1 MKKSLL
7 TSLAAA
13 TAVSL
18 AAFAYGAP
26 PPSSSDP
33 QSTPPQS
40 APAQSTGSA
49 SPSARLEGLV
59 PQGMT
64 AQQACAGFNSVSDC
78 AVTLHIA
85 QNLQIPFPELKSKL
99 ASGQSIIAAIG
110 EMKPGADPQAEVQKA
125 ATQTRSDMGG
135 GAQ

>member
-7 TSLAAA
+7 MSLAAA

-18 AAFAYGAP
+18 AALAYGAP
-26 PPSSSDP
+26 PPTSSDP
-33 QSTPPQS
+33 QSMTP
-40 APAQSTGSA
+40 
-49 SPSARLEGLV
+49 
-59 PQGMT
+59 
-64 AQQACAGFNSVSDC
+64 QQACAGFNSVSDC

-125 ATQTRSDMGG
+125 ATQ
-135 GAQ
+135 